1 MMPYVCKGTI
11 VNVAGGYTGKII
23 GINRETKIA
32 VIYTGKVSIAT
43 KLENVE
49 VVSYKDVDE

>member
-1 MMPYVCKGTI
+1 M
-11 VNVAGGYTGKII
+11 AGGYTGKII
-23 GINRETKIA
+23 GINRKTKVV

-43 KLENVE
+43 KLENVK